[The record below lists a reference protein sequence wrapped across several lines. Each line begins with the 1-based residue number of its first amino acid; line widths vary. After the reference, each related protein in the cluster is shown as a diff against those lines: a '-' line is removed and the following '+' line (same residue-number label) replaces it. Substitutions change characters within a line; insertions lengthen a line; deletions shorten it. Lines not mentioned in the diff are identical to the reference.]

1 MSLMAAT
8 GLGGIVAATP
18 TARQRRLGAELH
30 RLREQLDVTAEEVAT
45 RLGWSPSKLSR
56 IENARIGV
64 RVSDVRLL
72 LELYEVEE
80 GHKGEIL
87 ALAEAATRR
96 GWWHRYQQVL
106 PEQFA
111 KFVALEA
118 EATSAL
124 AYATYTVPGLLQ
136 DEEYARCTLES
147 ARAVTAD
154 TPREIST
161 RVEVRM
167 RRQQLLLRKE
177 NPLKFDAIIDE
188 SVLLRTIGN
197 RDVMRRQMRKLLS
210 LTELP
215 GVEIRVLPLG
225 VHREPIVG
233 ESFILLKFGSADD
246 DANTSSAVDE
256 EDVNFTDV
264 VYIDNSWMTAA
275 EFLDD
280 SLTYRYQRSWDALKS
295 AALSPDES
303 VLRISQLAR
312 ERWSE

>member
-1 MSLMAAT
+1 M
-8 GLGGIVAATP
+8 AATP
-18 TARQRRLGAELH
+18 TARQRRLGKELH
-30 RLREQLDVTAEEVAT
+30 KLREDLDATAEEIAT

-72 LELYEVEE
+72 LELYQVDE
-80 GHKGEIL
+80 GRKGEIL

-118 EATSAL
+118 EASSAL

-136 DEEYARCTLES
+136 DEEYARRTLES
-147 ARAVTAD
+147 ARAVTVD
-154 TPREIST
+154 THREIST

-167 RRQQLLLRKE
+167 RRQDLLLRKE

-188 SVLLRTIGN
+188 SVLQRTIGGH
-197 RDVMRRQMRKLLS
+197 DVMRRQMLKLLS
-210 LTELP
+210 LSELP
-215 GVEIRVLPLG
+215 GITIRVLPLG

-233 ESFILLKFGSADD
+233 EAFILLKFRSTEDKPKPP
-246 DANTSSAVDE
+246 AVKDE
-256 EDVNFTDV
+256 KDVNLSDV

-275 EFLDD
+275 EFLDE
-280 SLTYRYQRSWDALKS
+280 SLTERYQRSWAS
-295 AALSPDES
+295 MRAVSLSGKDS
-303 VLRISQLAR
+303 LRCISQYAR
-312 ERWSE
+312 ERWCD

>member
-1 MSLMAAT
+1 M
-8 GLGGIVAATP
+8 AATP
-18 TARQRRLGAELH
+18 TARQRRLGKELH
-30 RLREQLDVTAEEVAT
+30 RLREDFDATAEEIAN
-45 RLGWSPSKLSR
+45 RLGWSQSKLSR

-72 LELYEVEE
+72 LELYEVDE
-80 GHKGEIL
+80 GRKGEIL

-118 EATSAL
+118 EASSAL

-136 DEEYARCTLES
+136 DEEYARRTLES
-147 ARAVTAD
+147 ARAVTVD
-154 TPREIST
+154 TQRDIAT

-167 RRQQLLLRKE
+167 RRQELLLRKE

-197 RDVMRRQMRKLLS
+197 RDVMRRQMLKLLS
-210 LTELP
+210 FAEVP
-215 GVEIRVLPLG
+215 GITIRVLPLG

-233 ESFILLKFGSADD
+233 EAFILLKFRSTED
-246 DANTSSAVDE
+246 DAEPAASEDE
-256 EDVNFTDV
+256 EDVGLSDV

-275 EFLDD
+275 EFLDE
-280 SLTYRYQRSWDALKS
+280 SLTERYQRSWEALKS
-295 AALSPDES
+295 ATLSPDDS
-303 VLRISQLAR
+303 FQRIVQYER
-312 ERWSE
+312 EHWAP